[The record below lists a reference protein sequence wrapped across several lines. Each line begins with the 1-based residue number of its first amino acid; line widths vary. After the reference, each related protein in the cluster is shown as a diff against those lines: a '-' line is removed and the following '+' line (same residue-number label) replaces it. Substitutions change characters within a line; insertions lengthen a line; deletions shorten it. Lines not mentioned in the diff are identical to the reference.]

1 MKLDSSNI
9 KLEIKPTSYP
19 VMEISL
25 KNGSEH
31 EDDLLETEVT
41 LPREFWQSLADT
53 LREGARGMGAFG
65 SQRIISGFNHMAQ
78 RIVEEIEAE
87 NRRVQFK
94 EAYESF
100 TNFVAE
106 ISSRKDLDD
115 VRKGQIIHDMA
126 CKLRL
131 EDWKQKSSDES

>member
-1 MKLDSSNI
+1 MELDSSSM

-41 LPREFWQSLADT
+41 LSKEFWLSLADT
-53 LREGARGMGAFG
+53 LRKGAQGMGAFG
-65 SQRIISGFNHMAQ
+65 SQRIISKFNHMSQ
-78 RIVEEIEAE
+78 RIVEEIGAE

-100 TNFVAE
+100 TNFVTQ
-106 ISSRKDLDD
+106 ISSRTDLDD

-126 CKLRL
+126 CKLKL
-131 EDWKQKSSDES
+131 EDLKQKNSGES

>member
-1 MKLDSSNI
+1 MKLDSSSL

-19 VMEISL
+19 VVEISL

-31 EDDLLETEVT
+31 EDDFLETEVT
-41 LPREFWQSLADT
+41 LPKDFWLSLSDT

-65 SQRIISGFNHMAQ
+65 SQRIISGFNHMSQ
-78 RIVEEIEAE
+78 RIVEEIQAE
-87 NRRVQFK
+87 HRRAQFK

-106 ISSRKDLDD
+106 ISSRTDLDD

-126 CKLRL
+126 CKLKL
-131 EDWKQKSSDES
+131 EDLKQESSGES

>member
-1 MKLDSSNI
+1 MELDSSSL

-19 VMEISL
+19 EMEISL

-41 LPREFWQSLADT
+41 LPKEFWLSLADT
-53 LREGARGMGAFG
+53 LRAGARGMGAFG
-65 SQRIISGFNHMAQ
+65 SQRIISGFNHMSQ
-78 RIVEEIEAE
+78 RIVEEIGAE
-87 NRRVQFK
+87 NRRLQFK

-100 TNFVAE
+100 TNFVTQ
-106 ISSRKDLDD
+106 ISSRTDLDD

-126 CKLRL
+126 CKLKL
-131 EDWKQKSSDES
+131 EDLKQKTSGES

>member
-1 MKLDSSNI
+1 M

-19 VMEISL
+19 IIEIFL

-41 LPREFWQSLADT
+41 LPREFWLSLADT
-53 LREGARGMGAFG
+53 LREGAKGMGAFG
-65 SQRIISGFNHMAQ
+65 SQRVISGFNHMAQ

-100 TNFVAE
+100 TNFVAQ

-126 CKLRL
+126 CKLKL
-131 EDWKQKSSDES
+131 EDWKQTSLEES